1 MKSINHVIIIFQSV
15 LREPLPPVLA
25 KMDENSKDK
34 YYETTNGTVHDKKF
48 LGGPYGNGKSNV
60 YKKAP
65 ALYNVHYV
73 KDHAEKVGERK
84 ACLTSYIKGVHSCY
98 N

>member
-1 MKSINHVIIIFQSV
+1 MDLQSK
-15 LREPLPPVLA
+15 LRDPLPPVLA
-25 KMDENSKDK
+25 KMDEMPKEK
-34 YYETTNGTVHDKKF
+34 YFETTNGTAHDRKF

-73 KDHAEKVGERK
+73 KDHSEKVIYR
-84 ACLTSYIKGVHSCY
+84 IKL
-98 N
+98 